1 MDAASLAA
9 LVTKI
14 DQSERDGRG
23 LPPVERWNPPDCGPI
38 PMRIASDGTWFYEGT
53 PIGRAPLV
61 RLFSTVLRREADGTY
76 VLVTP
81 IEKLTIEV
89 EDAPFLAVAM
99 EVKGEGHDQT
109 INLRTNVGDKIAV
122 GSDHP
127 LRFDAG
133 DGTAELKPYAHVR
146 GGLEALVGRAVMYDL
161 VELGEEIE
169 KDEAPIFAVRSRG
182 TVFPI
187 MPMAELN
194 RLTR

>member
-9 LVTKI
+9 LVAKI
-14 DQSERDGRG
+14 DQSEQNGRG
-23 LPPVERWNPPDCGPI
+23 LPPVERWNPPYCGAI

-61 RLFSTVLRREADGTY
+61 RLFSTVLRREPDGSY

-81 IEKLTIEV
+81 VEKLGIEV
-89 EDAPFLAVAM
+89 EDAPFVAVAM
-99 EVKGEGHDQT
+99 MVEGEGNERAID
-109 INLRTNVGDKIAV
+109 LRTNVGDKIAV
-122 GSDHP
+122 GPDHP

-146 GGLEALVGRAVMYDL
+146 GGLDALVGRAVMYDL

-169 KDEAPIFAVRSRG
+169 EGGVPTFAVRSRG
-182 TVFPI
+182 SVFPV
-187 MPMAELN
+187 MPMADLE
-194 RLTR
+194 RLSR